1 MFILMRERE
10 RREGSQA
17 RENGQWESRDGNKL
31 CLLWTL
37 CKFLFL
43 VSSPHVYVCMCVLL
57 WKREKKRKHMRC
69 ASLRACAHARGTKWG
84 LLCAQVCYCFLL
96 YRLYLFCNV
105 LYF

>member
-69 ASLRACAHARGTKWG
+69 ASLRALT
-84 LLCAQVCYCFLL
+84 Y
-96 YRLYLFCNV
+96 
-105 LYF
+105 